1 LSAEAPNANAVE
13 HGAPGCTVIRA
24 GASRAF
30 MEGDEAC
37 REYVRTPSFWMGT
50 SRLPPGTAGD
60 VDPGHTDHAEMFLVM
75 SGSASI
81 STGQAIYELGEGDA
95 LFIPPTI
102 PHTLRNDGAAEA
114 VLVWAA
120 GLSRES

>member
-1 LSAEAPNANAVE
+1 
-13 HGAPGCTVIRA
+13 
-24 GASRAF
+24 

-60 VDPGHTDHAEMFLVM
+60 LDPGHADHAEMFLVI

-81 STGQAIYELGEGDA
+81 STGHTIYELDEGDA

-120 GLSRES
+120 GLSREP

>member
-1 LSAEAPNANAVE
+1 LTADARADGVE
-13 HGAPGCTVIRA
+13 HDAPGCRVVRA

-50 SRLPPGTAGD
+50 SRLPPGAAGD
-60 VDPGHTDHAEMFLVM
+60 RDPGHADHAEMFLVV
-75 SGSASI
+75 SGSARI
-81 STGQAIYELGEGDA
+81 STGHAIYELDEGDA

-120 GLSRES
+120 GLSREP

>member
-1 LSAEAPNANAVE
+1 
-13 HGAPGCTVIRA
+13 VIRA
-24 GASRAF
+24 DGARAF

-37 REYVRTPSFWMGT
+37 REYVRTPTFWMGT
-50 SRLPPGTAGD
+50 SRLPPGSAGD
-60 VDPGHTDHAEMFLVM
+60 VDAGHPDHVEMFLVM

-81 STGQAIYELGEGDA
+81 STGEAIYELDEGDA
-95 LFIPPTI
+95 LFIPPTT

-120 GLSRES
+120 GLSREA